1 MAKNF
6 VEQITF
12 KAVAEGFDKTR
23 QQFQGLEKNLES
35 LGKKL
40 QSVGNTLTLSVTAPL
55 TAFAGLAIKE
65 FANAEKATAKV
76 RTQLELTGKSIGL
89 TFEELQKASED
100 LQNNSIFGDDD
111 ILEKVSGQLLR
122 VSGLTKDSFLEAQ
135 QVIVDMSSALDQ
147 DLSTS
152 ALQVAKALQDPIQGI
167 SSLSRVGISF
177 TKDQKQFI
185 KKNG

>member
-65 FANAEKATAKV
+65 FANAE
-76 RTQLELTGKSIGL
+76 
-89 TFEELQKASED
+89 
-100 LQNNSIFGDDD
+100 
-111 ILEKVSGQLLR
+111 
-122 VSGLTKDSFLEAQ
+122 
-135 QVIVDMSSALDQ
+135 
-147 DLSTS
+147 
-152 ALQVAKALQDPIQGI
+152 
-167 SSLSRVGISF
+167 
-177 TKDQKQFI
+177 
-185 KKNG
+185 